1 MRGPLSRRPGHERA
15 AVPRNVPL
23 GAAALLLTG
32 VSLVIGFRA
41 ADADGPTPVPQALAF
56 LPWLLVPGAAGLGL
70 AALARWRGG
79 LVWAAVALAMTVWF
93 VRPYGPGSTGAHG
106 PVAARLDVLTSNVEF
121 GGATDALITTVRRE
135 RPDVV
140 FVQECDFA
148 CADALAA
155 RVPAASYPYRDV
167 VRLDGSLGSAIL
179 SRLPLRPAGRVGG
192 TMAMPGAVAVVAGRE
207 VRLQLAHPMPPV
219 PGGVS
224 VWRRELGR
232 IRDLA
237 AAVRE
242 RPAVVAG
249 DFNASQ
255 DHAAFRA
262 VLDAGALHD
271 SARLAGSSRTYSW
284 PADRATPLRTQID
297 HVLVSEEFSV
307 RSARFLRLAATDHR
321 ALLVALELHDGG

>member
-1 MRGPLSRRPGHERA
+1 MRRAGHETTAGLRSA
-15 AVPRNVPL
+15 PLCGAV
-23 GAAALLLTG
+23 LLLTG
-32 VSLVIGFRA
+32 VSVVIGFRA
-41 ADADGPTPVPQALAF
+41 AGADGTTPVPQALAF
-56 LPWLLVPGAAGLGL
+56 LPWLLVPGAAALGL

-79 LVWAAVALAMTVWF
+79 LVWASVALALTVWF

-106 PVAARLDVLTSNVEF
+106 PVVARLEVLTSNVEF
-121 GGATDALITTVRRE
+121 GDATDALIGAVRHE
-135 RPDVV
+135 GPDVV

-179 SRLPLRPAGRVGG
+179 SRFPLRPAGRVDGA
-192 TMAMPGAVAVVAGRE
+192 MAMPGAVAEVAGHR

-219 PGGVS
+219 PGGIA

-237 AAVRE
+237 AAVRAQ
-242 RPAVVAG
+242 PAIVAG

-262 VLDAGALHD
+262 VLDAGGLHD

-284 PADRATPLRTQID
+284 PADRTAPLRAQID

-307 RSARFLRLAATDHR
+307 RSARFLHLPATDHR